1 MDTDALTPGLLQELR
16 ATRPYPA
23 LSLTMPTHRRAP
35 DNTQDAVRLR
45 NLVAEAGS
53 RLDADPRV
61 SHEAGAAVKAQLDR
75 AMDEVDQRRALES
88 LVILAG
94 PDEHQIWQLPRTAPE
109 RVVLSD
115 SYLTRNLVAAKAG
128 AQLFRVL
135 SISAEHAA
143 LWSGTNEALR
153 AEEGHGFPLSPPHEN
168 FDPERQA
175 RSGGA
180 PSIYSSEDTR
190 SFFRTVDGRL
200 RAVMSADPRPLFLIG
215 LPQALSLIEDVGECA
230 KSAACKVPKGT
241 TAETTAAELAA
252 GLKDALDD
260 WREQKDAAV
269 RDRLDTARGAKSF
282 TSGLDEIWTAA
293 RESRVALV
301 AVEEHFQR
309 TVRVTDN
316 HLRPVDPADVAPGD
330 DGIREDIVDELIETV
345 LDNGGEVV
353 FVADDS
359 LAGHGRIAAAL
370 RF

>member
-16 ATRPYPA
+16 TTRPYPA

-35 DNTQDAVRLR
+35 DNAQDAVRLR

-61 SHEAGAAVKAQLDR
+61 SHETGAAVKAQLDR
-75 AMDEVDQRRALES
+75 AVAEVDQRRALDS

-94 PDEHQIWQLPRTAPE
+94 PDEYQIWQLPRTAPE

-135 SISAEHAA
+135 SVSAEHAA
-143 LWSGTNEALR
+143 LWSGTNEVLR
-153 AEEGHGFPLSPPHEN
+153 VEDGHGFPLRPPHEN

-190 SFFRTVDGRL
+190 SFFRAVDGKL
-200 RAVMSADPRPLFLIG
+200 RTVQAADPRPLFLVG
-215 LPQALSLIEDVGECA
+215 LPQALSLLEDVGECA
-230 KSAACKVPKGT
+230 KSAVCKVPKGT
-241 TAETTAAELAA
+241 TAETTAPELATE
-252 GLKDALDD
+252 LKAALDD
-260 WREQKDAAV
+260 WRAQKDAAV
-269 RDRLDTARGAKSF
+269 RDRLDTALGAKTF
-282 TSGLDEIWTAA
+282 TSGLDEVWTAA
-293 RESRVALV
+293 GESRVALV

-309 TVRVTDN
+309 TVRVSDN
-316 HLRPVDPADVAPGD
+316 HLQPVDPADVTPGD
-330 DGIREDIVDELIETV
+330 EGIREDIVDELIETV

>member
-35 DNTQDAVRLR
+35 DNAQDAVRLR
-45 NLVAEAGS
+45 NLVAEAGN

-61 SHEAGAAVKAQLDR
+61 THEARAAVKAQLDR
-75 AMDEVDQRRALES
+75 AVAEVDQRRALES
-88 LVILAG
+88 LVIFAG
-94 PDEHQIWQLPRTAPE
+94 TDEYQIWQLPRTAPE

-135 SISAEHAA
+135 SVSAEHAA
-143 LWSGTNEALR
+143 LWSGTNEVLR
-153 AEEGHGFPLSPPHEN
+153 AEERHGFPLSPPHEN

-180 PSIYSSEDTR
+180 PSIYSNEDTR
-190 SFFRTVDGRL
+190 SFFRTVDGKL
-200 RAVMSADPRPLFLIG
+200 RAVLAADPRPLFLVG
-215 LPQALSLIEDVGECA
+215 LPQALALLDDVGESA

-241 TAETTAAELAA
+241 TAETTAPELADE
-252 GLKDALDD
+252 LKAALDD
-260 WREQKDAAV
+260 WHVQTDTAV
-269 RDRLDTARGAKSF
+269 RRRLDTARGAKSF
-282 TSGLDEIWTAA
+282 TSGLDEVWTAA
-293 RESRVALV
+293 REGRVAFV
-301 AVEEHFQR
+301 AVEEHFQQ

-316 HLRPVDPADVAPGD
+316 HLQPVDPADVAPGD
-330 DGIREDIVDELIETV
+330 GGIREDIVDELIETV
-345 LDNGGEVV
+345 LDNGGEVA

-359 LAGHGRIAAAL
+359 LADHGRLAAVL

>member
-35 DNTQDAVRLR
+35 DNAQDAVRLR
-45 NLVAEAGS
+45 NLVTEAGN

-61 SHEAGAAVKAQLDR
+61 THEARAAVKAQLDR
-75 AMDEVDQRRALES
+75 AVAEVDQRRALDS
-88 LVILAG
+88 LVILADA
-94 PDEHQIWQLPRTAPE
+94 DEYQIWQLPRTAPE

-128 AQLFRVL
+128 AHHFWVL
-135 SISAEHAA
+135 TISAEHAA
-143 LWSGTNEALR
+143 LWSGTDEALR
-153 AEEGHGFPLSPPHEN
+153 AEDRHGFPLSPPHEN

-180 PSIYSSEDTR
+180 PSIYSNEDTR
-190 SFFRTVDGRL
+190 SFFRTVDGKL
-200 RAVMSADPRPLFLIG
+200 RAALAADPRPLFLVG
-215 LPQALSLIEDVGECA
+215 LPQALSLFEDVGECA
-230 KSAACKVPKGT
+230 RSAACKVPKGT
-241 TAETTAAELAA
+241 TAETTAPELAKELRA
-252 GLKDALDD
+252 ALDD
-260 WREQKDAAV
+260 WREQTDAAV
-269 RDRLDTARGAKSF
+269 RERLDSARGAKSF
-282 TSGLDEIWTAA
+282 TSGLDEVWTAA

-301 AVEEHFQR
+301 AVEEQFHE
-309 TVRVTDN
+309 TVRVDDN

-330 DGIREDIVDELIETV
+330 DGVREDIVDELIETV

-359 LAGHGRIAAAL
+359 LADHGRIAAAL